1 MKIKQLILKD
11 IIKNKI
17 KFNKKIEL
25 TPFNFTNP
33 QQRTR
38 K

>member
-11 IIKNKI
+11 IIKK
-17 KFNKKIEL
+17 KFNKTIEL
-25 TPFNFTNP
+25 TLFNFTNP
-33 QQRTR
+33 GQRTR